1 MRTGI
6 LLGAAAMAAVL
17 AAVDGGSPWNKEH
30 NRKMAAKVSL
40 LARSESGRAELSGH
54 LSSLIEGTAQAEA
67 EQTEQGAGFD
77 IKFVP
82 ANSSVFDPDLS
93 HTFAVVPHQAFV
105 LGYADNTHLKGYQGK
120 DVVQLGDYYAFANFG
135 AVTDCNSPDFNDVDG
150 IVGFG
155 MPSAAA
161 PAPAPPPSMMSGMSP
176 AAAPPPASLPMPLLF
191 ALTAKG
197 SDDAND
203 NRVQRRAFSFLS
215 SDKAAEIHL
224 GGFDPEAIEGQL
236 FLTPS
241 ISTHDYSVVAVS
253 LMFGGTELLN
263 FVPKDPRFRYVPAI
277 MDSGTSCLVMPDND
291 INGLLEG
298 SPFAKW
304 KALVKDTAHPV
315 MQEPFVLNIAGR
327 TFEIPYDTW
336 FLADSNQSC
345 VQPAPPGFPG
355 LLVGDVFF
363 RRYLVMFDL
372 QHYPESVIIGF
383 AAQKKDYKPLA
394 YYGETGRSNHYAM
407 KLSVA
412 KKPNVNVSKAPPGYN
427 LPFATDRIPVYNQ
440 LETQYFIN
448 ISVGNPRQNFTV
460 IFDTG
465 SSVFGIFTKC
475 IPNAPSYGRCVFGG
489 GPVGDGALLIE
500 GAVFVMSLSVFFCA
514 VGICINMYFRKQH
527 DEQERKARKM
537 GGKAGGES
545 AYSTD
550 MLKNYYSSAP

>member
-1 MRTGI
+1 MVMSAGVV
-6 LLGAAAMAAVL
+6 GAK
-17 AAVDGGSPWNKEH
+17 SPWHREH
-30 NRKMAAKVSL
+30 NHKMAAKVAL
-40 LARSESGRAELSGH
+40 LARSEEGRAELSGH
-54 LSSLIEGTAQAEA
+54 LSSLIEDQAQAQAEQ
-67 EQTEQGAGFD
+67 EEQGAGFD

-82 ANSSVFDPDLS
+82 ANSTVFNPDLS
-93 HTFAVVPHQAFV
+93 HTFKVVPHQSFV

-120 DVVQLGDYYAFANFG
+120 DVVQLGDYYAFADFG

-155 MPSAAA
+155 MPS
-161 PAPAPPPSMMSGMSP
+161 PAAPPPPPSNSIMPGMSP
-176 AAAPPPASLPMPLLF
+176 SGAPPASLPMPLLF
-191 ALTAKG
+191 SLTAPG
-197 SDDAND
+197 GDDSND
-203 NRVQRRAFSFLS
+203 NKVQRRAFSFLS
-215 SDKAAEIHL
+215 SDKKAEIHL
-224 GGFDPEAIEGQL
+224 GGFDPAAIEGQL

-253 LMFGGTELLN
+253 LMFGGTELLD

-277 MDSGTSCLVMPDND
+277 MDSGTSCLVMPDNN
-291 INGLLEG
+291 INGLLTS
-298 SPFAKW
+298 SPFSKW
-304 KALVKDTAHPV
+304 KGLVKSTTHPEV
-315 MQEPFVLNIAGR
+315 QEAFVLNIAGR
-327 TFEIPYDTW
+327 NFEIPYETW

-383 AAQKKDYKPLA
+383 AAQKKDYQPLD
-394 YYGETGRSNHYAM
+394 YYGKAM
-407 KLSVA
+407 KLAVD
-412 KKPNVNVSKAPPGYN
+412 KKPHVNVSKAPPGYT

-475 IPNAPSYGRCVFGG
+475 IPTAPAYGSCVFGG
-489 GPVGDGALLIE
+489 GPKGDSALLIE
-500 GAVFVMSLSVFFCA
+500 GAVFVMAISIGLCG
-514 VGICINMYFRKQH
+514 VGVCVNMYFRKQH
-527 DEQERKARKM
+527 EEQERRARKM
-537 GGKAGGES
+537 GGDSGNGS